1 MRRCRV
7 CLQAVVHLFA
17 EIRQERCHIC
27 VAGEHRIF
35 LYTLISFII
44 CRLTLGNITRKRCK
58 QGCWVSVS
66 GKIPQVKQAGGSS
79 IAGKIRV
86 VIGKCKMQNGRLV
99 QFIQVIFRIGKVDQ
113 LLHALWQQLVRK
125 PLSAFLTAHNIDS
138 IMAVKMIR
146 QQFVLCRQI
155 LSGADLIQSVQIF
168 LSDLILLVGNK
179 IQPAFHAVNA
189 IFLLI
194 AGSIAIQDMPNAVA
208 R

>member
-1 MRRCRV
+1 
-7 CLQAVVHLFA
+7 
-17 EIRQERCHIC
+17 
-27 VAGEHRIF
+27 
-35 LYTLISFII
+35 
-44 CRLTLGNITRKRCK
+44 
-58 QGCWVSVS
+58 
-66 GKIPQVKQAGGSS
+66 
-79 IAGKIRV
+79 
-86 VIGKCKMQNGRLV
+86 
-99 QFIQVIFRIGKVDQ
+99 
-113 LLHALWQQLVRK
+113 
-125 PLSAFLTAHNIDS
+125 
-138 IMAVKMIR
+138 MAVKMIR